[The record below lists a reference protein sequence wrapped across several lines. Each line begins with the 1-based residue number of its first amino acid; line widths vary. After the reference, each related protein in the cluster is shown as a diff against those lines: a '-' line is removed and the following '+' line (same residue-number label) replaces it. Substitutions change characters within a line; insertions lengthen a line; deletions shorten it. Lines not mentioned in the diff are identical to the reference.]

1 MMVRIFLTGYMGA
14 GKTTLGKAFARE
26 LGLSFIDLDWYLEE
40 RFHQT
45 ISQLFAERGEDG
57 FRRLEQKM
65 LHEVGDFEN
74 VVISTG
80 GGTPCFFDNM
90 DYMNA
95 QGQTVFLDV
104 DEETLFR
111 RLRVATAQRPI
122 LRGKSDAELRA
133 FISEALA
140 RRMPYYEKARYRFDG
155 SREEGIRRRSDGQ
168 NQKEFLTKNL
178 HFC

>member
-122 LRGKSDAELRA
+122 LRGKSDAELT
-133 FISEALA
+133 A
-140 RRMPYYEKARYRFDG
+140 RRWPGGCLIMRRLVTGLTEAGWKAS
-155 SREEGIRRRSDGQ
+155 SR
-168 NQKEFLTKNL
+168 LTSRWSG
-178 HFC
+178 